1 MDKTVWRVY
10 RVERGED
17 IVKALGLFEA
27 RLKVRPTRARVSAK
41 SAPEVVQALKAAGL
55 EVEVAEGQIPWDVW
69 LTDGRRAEEQMSL
82 FEEAERQ
89 G

>member
-17 IVKALGLFEA
+17 VAKALGLFEA
-27 RLKVRPTRARVSAK
+27 RLKVRPTRARVSTK
-41 SAPEVVQALKAAGL
+41 SAPEVVQALKAVGL
-55 EVEVAEGQIPWDVW
+55 EIEVVEKQVPWDVW

-82 FEEAERQ
+82 FDEAER
-89 G
+89 